1 MAHKDSYYDLDQSL
15 DFEINLAKFNDT
27 SQQKSKSEQNQQNLK
42 FQLEESFPISFNSNQ
57 YQQGSDSDTNTAI
70 LSSDKQTAGF
80 LSCNVLLESI
90 PIQAYS
96 DTLNNNSNQ
105 GKLAKQLD
113 INFNPQKLK
122 DSQKQE
128 STASQSVEKEKQ
140 GHQFYNQEILESFPI
155 QVNFQKVEERQLNE
169 KSVLMTNDFNS
180 SISTQSNCSE
190 NYLRNNNNNN
200 LLSYQP
206 QVQQLRQQSQMS
218 DQTAPKGKQN
228 KQLCNSTGGI
238 QNIQRGQGLAVTQ
251 IINEIQK
258 SESSDDENIPA
269 QSFDPDIISNTNQK
283 KNKQYIQHFDL
294 KLLDQN
300 NKPAKV
306 LQSEGKQKVI
316 IGRQGSNRP
325 NPPDIQIDC
334 NTVSGKH
341 AQIVWKPQK
350 ITWCL
355 SDEDSTNGTYLIINN
370 SPIKVDDEI
379 MIGLHLVK
387 VVKITKD
394 FPIQVELLFEN
405 SAEDTPP
412 FTVIGKVDTGMKFM
426 IGKNHQK
433 KLESDFLMQND
444 HCFIFFEN
452 KKLKIQNCEHVQYKT
467 AKKLDKT
474 KQVDLSANSIIRFGF
489 FNQYQFTP
497 YTKVIE
503 VTIDIPGVQKQSSK
517 KEKKCRICGKES
529 QTLYTLVP
537 CKHDQLCQICA
548 LYTNYCDV
556 CKQAVTD
563 FN

>member
-1 MAHKDSYYDLDQSL
+1 MAHKDSYYNLDKSL

-27 SQQKSKSEQNQQNLK
+27 SQQKNQSEQNQQNPK
-42 FQLEESFPISFNSNQ
+42 FQLEESFPISFNTNQ
-57 YQQGSDSDTNTAI
+57 QQQGCDSDLNTAI
-70 LSSDKQTAGF
+70 TPSDKQTDGF
-80 LSCNVLLESI
+80 LSCNMLLESI
-90 PIQAYS
+90 PIQTYS
-96 DTLNNNSNQ
+96 GTLINSINQ
-105 GKLAKQLD
+105 GKVATELNL
-113 INFNPQKLK
+113 NFNQQKMNE
-122 DSQKQE
+122 SKQQQ
-128 STASQSVEKEKQ
+128 STASQSKEEEKQ
-140 GHQFYNQEILESFPI
+140 GNQFYNQEILESFPI
-155 QVNFQKVEERQLNE
+155 QVNFQKVEEHHLNE

-180 SISTQSNCSE
+180 SASTQSNCSE
-190 NYLRNNNNNN
+190 NYLRNNNIN

-206 QVQQLRQQSQMS
+206 QGQQIRQQSQQS

-238 QNIQRGQGLAVTQ
+238 QNIQRGQRLAGTQ

-258 SESSDDENIPA
+258 SESSDDESIPA
-269 QSFDPDIISNTNQK
+269 QSFDPDILSNTNQK

-300 NKPAKV
+300 NKPAKI

-316 IGRQGSNRP
+316 IGRQATGKP

-334 NTVSGKH
+334 STVSGKH

-355 SDEDSTNGTYLIINN
+355 SDEGSTNGTYLIINN

-405 SAEDTPP
+405 SAEDIPP
-412 FTVIGKVDTGMKFM
+412 FTIIGKVDLGMKFM

-433 KLESDFLMQND
+433 KLESDFLIQND

-452 KKLKIQNCEHVQYKT
+452 KKLKIQNCENVQYKV

-503 VTIDIPGVQKQSSK
+503 VTIDVPGVQKQSSK
-517 KEKKCRICGKES
+517 KENKCQQCGKES
-529 QTLYTLVP
+529 QILYTLVP
-537 CKHDQLCQICA
+537 CNHGQLCQICA
-548 LYTNYCDV
+548 VSTVKCQKCN
-556 CKQAVTD
+556 QAVTD

>member
-1 MAHKDSYYDLDQSL
+1 MAHKDSYYNLDKSL
-15 DFEINLAKFNDT
+15 EFEINLAKFSDT
-27 SQQKSKSEQNQQNLK
+27 SKQKNQNEQNQQK

-57 YQQGSDSDTNTAI
+57 YQQGSDSDLNSTAMP
-70 LSSDKQTAGF
+70 SSDKQTPGY

-90 PIQAYS
+90 PIHTYS
-96 DTLNNNSNQ
+96 DTLKNTSNQ
-105 GKLAKQLD
+105 GKLAQQLD
-113 INFNPQKLK
+113 LNFNAQKFN
-122 DSQKQE
+122 DSSQQQ
-128 STASQSVEKEKQ
+128 STASQCEKEEKQ
-140 GHQFYNQEILESFPI
+140 GNQFYNQDILESFPI
-155 QVNFQKVEERQLNE
+155 QVNFQKVEEQQLNE
-169 KSVLMTNDFNS
+169 KSVLTNDCS
-180 SISTQSNCSE
+180 SSVSTQSNFSE
-190 NYLRNNNNNN
+190 NYFKNNNSN

-206 QVQQLRQQSQMS
+206 QSQQQLRQQSQQS
-218 DQTAPKGKQN
+218 DQTEPKGKQN

-238 QNIQRGQGLAVTQ
+238 QNIQRGQGLAGTQ

-258 SESSDDENIPA
+258 SESSEDESIPA
-269 QSFDPDIISNTNQK
+269 QSFDPDIISNTNHK
-283 KNKQYIQHFDL
+283 KNKQYIQNFDL

-316 IGRQGSNRP
+316 IGRQATGKP

-355 SDEDSTNGTYLIINN
+355 SDEGSTNGTYLIINN

-405 SAEDTPP
+405 SVEDTPQ
-412 FTVIGKVDTGMKFM
+412 FTVIGKVDLGMKFM

-433 KLESDFLMQND
+433 QLESDFLVQND

-452 KKLKIQNCEHVQYKT
+452 KKLKIQNCENVQYKT

-474 KQVDLSANSIIRFGF
+474 KQVDLSANSVIRFGF

-497 YTKVIE
+497 YTKVLE
-503 VTIDIPGVQKQSSK
+503 VTIEVPGIQKQSSK
-517 KEKKCRICGKES
+517 KEKKCRICGKET

-537 CKHDQLCQICA
+537 CSHDQFCQFCA
-548 LYTNYCDV
+548 LSLATCPI
-556 CKQAVTD
+556 CKKNVTD